1 MRSVKFSEKE
11 LFQGLIAQ
19 DERVLKEYY
28 VLYFQNVR
36 RYVLSNSGSEE
47 DARDLFQDV
56 LMVLFQ
62 KTRNKSFALS
72 CSMGTFVY
80 SVSRR
85 LWLKEL
91 SRRRKISHESLDHE
105 DYIDLDSD
113 IEMISDKNE
122 RMVFYKV
129 CFEQLS
135 EACRKVLAL
144 SAEGCSIAE
153 ITVLMGYT
161 SEQYTRNRRYRCK
174 QYLIDQVKHKLD
186 YNQVSYGNNQTN

>member
-1 MRSVKFSEKE
+1 MRSVKFSDNE
-11 LFQGLIAQ
+11 LFQGLITQ
-19 DERVLKEYY
+19 DEKVLKEYY
-28 VLYFQNVR
+28 VLYFKNVR
-36 RYVLSNSGSEE
+36 RHVLSNSGSEE
-47 DARDLFQDV
+47 DARDLFQDA

-62 KTRNKSFALS
+62 KSRDKSFVLS
-72 CSMGTFVY
+72 CSLGTFVY

-91 SRRRKISHESLDHE
+91 ARRRKVSHKSLDQE
-105 DYIDLDSD
+105 DFVDLDSD

-122 RMVFYKV
+122 RMTFYRI
-129 CFEQLS
+129 CFEHLS

-174 QYLIDQVKHKLD
+174 QRLIDQVKQKLD
-186 YNQVSYGNNQTN
+186 LNEVSYGNN

>member
-1 MRSVKFSEKE
+1 MRSVKFSDKE

-47 DARDLFQDV
+47 DARDLFQDA

-62 KTRNKSFALS
+62 KSRNKSFVLS
-72 CSMGTFVY
+72 CSLGTFLY
-80 SVSRR
+80 SISRR

-91 SRRRKISHESLDHE
+91 TRRRKTSYESLDHE
-105 DYIDLDSD
+105 DFVDLDSD
-113 IEMISDKNE
+113 IEVISDRNE
-122 RMVFYKV
+122 RMVFYKI
-129 CFEQLS
+129 CFEELS

-174 QYLIDQVKHKLD
+174 QYLIDQVKQKLD
-186 YNQVSYGNNQTN
+186 LNEVSYGNN

>member
-1 MRSVKFSEKE
+1 MRSVKFSDNE

-19 DERVLKEYY
+19 DEIVLKEYY

-62 KTRNKSFALS
+62 KSRNKNFALS

-80 SVSRR
+80 SISRR

-91 SRRRKISHESLDHE
+91 ARRRKTSHESLDHE
-105 DYIDLDSD
+105 DFVDLDSD

-122 RMVFYKV
+122 RMGFYRV

-144 SAEGCSIAE
+144 SAEGCSIAA
-153 ITVLMGYT
+153 ITEAMGYA

-174 QYLIDQVKHKLD
+174 QYLIDQVKQMLD
-186 YNQVSYGNNQTN
+186 FNEVSYGNNQIN

>member
-1 MRSVKFSEKE
+1 MRSVKFSDSE

-19 DERVLKEYY
+19 DESVLKEYY
-28 VLYFQNVR
+28 VLYFHNVR

-62 KTRNKSFALS
+62 KSRNKSFVLS
-72 CSMGTFVY
+72 CSLGTFVY

-91 SRRRKISHESLDHE
+91 TRRRKVSHQSLDHE
-105 DYIDLDSD
+105 DFVDLDSD

-122 RMVFYKV
+122 RMFFYRI

-153 ITVLMGYT
+153 ITMLMGYT

-174 QYLIDQVKHKLD
+174 QYLIDQVKQKIDL
-186 YNQVSYGNNQTN
+186 NEVSYGNNTIN

>member
-1 MRSVKFSEKE
+1 MRSVKFSDNE
-11 LFQGLIAQ
+11 LFQGLIDQ
-19 DERVLKEYY
+19 DESILKEYY

-62 KTRNKSFALS
+62 KARNQNFELS
-72 CSMGTFVY
+72 CSLGTFVH

-91 SRRRKISHESLDHE
+91 TRRRKISHESLDHE
-105 DYIDLDSD
+105 DFVDLDSD
-113 IEMISDKNE
+113 IEMISDRNE
-122 RMVFYKV
+122 RMVFYRA

-153 ITVLMGYT
+153 ITVQMGYT

-174 QYLIDQVKHKLD
+174 QYLIDQVKQKFDL
-186 YNQVSYGNNQTN
+186 NGISYGNN

>member
-1 MRSVKFSEKE
+1 MRSVKFSDNE

-19 DERVLKEYY
+19 DGSVLKEYY

-36 RYVLSNSGSEE
+36 RYVIANSGSDE

-62 KTRNKSFALS
+62 KARNESFALT
-72 CSMGTFVY
+72 CSLGTFVY

-91 SRRRKISHESLDHE
+91 ARRRKIMQESLNHE
-105 DYIDLDSD
+105 DFIDLESD
-113 IEMISDKNE
+113 IEMISDRNE
-122 RMVFYKV
+122 RMVFYKA
-129 CFEQLS
+129 CFEKLS
-135 EACRKVLAL
+135 EACRKLLAL
-144 SAEGCSIAE
+144 SAEGCSITE
-153 ITVLMGYT
+153 ITVLMGYN

-174 QYLIDQVKHKLD
+174 QYLIDQVKQKLD
-186 YNQVSYGNNQTN
+186 LNEVSYGSN

>member
-1 MRSVKFSEKE
+1 MRSVKFSDNE

-19 DERVLKEYY
+19 DESILKDYY
-28 VLYFQNVR
+28 VLYFQNVK

-62 KTRNKSFALS
+62 KARNENFVLS
-72 CSMGTFVY
+72 CSLGTFVY
-80 SVSRR
+80 SISRR

-91 SRRRKISHESLDHE
+91 ARRRKISQESLDTE
-105 DYIDLDSD
+105 DFVDLDSD
-113 IEMISDKNE
+113 IETISDRNE
-122 RMVFYKV
+122 RMVFYRA

-174 QYLIDQVKHKLD
+174 QYLIDQVKQKLD
-186 YNQVSYGNNQTN
+186 LNEVSYGNN

>member
-1 MRSVKFSEKE
+1 MRSVKFSDNE

-19 DERVLKEYY
+19 DERILKDYY
-28 VLYFQNVR
+28 DLYFQNVK
-36 RYVLSNSGSEE
+36 RYVISNSGTDE

-62 KTRNKSFALS
+62 KARNVNFVLS
-72 CSMGTFVY
+72 CSLGTFVY

-91 SRRRKISHESLDHE
+91 SRRRKMPQEFLDHE
-105 DYIDLDSD
+105 NFVDLDSD
-113 IEMISDKNE
+113 IEIISDRNE
-122 RMVFYKV
+122 RMVFYRA
-129 CFEQLS
+129 CFEKLS

-144 SAEGCSIAE
+144 SAEGRSIAE
-153 ITVLMGYT
+153 ITVIMGYT

-174 QYLIDQVKHKLD
+174 QYLIDQVKQKLD
-186 YNQVSYGNNQTN
+186 LNEVSYGNS

>member
-1 MRSVKFSEKE
+1 MRSVKFSDKE

-28 VLYFQNVR
+28 VLYFQIVR

-47 DARDLFQDV
+47 DARDLFQDA

-62 KTRNKSFALS
+62 KSRSKGFVLT
-72 CSMGTFVY
+72 CSLGTFVY
-80 SVSRR
+80 SISRR

-91 SRRRKISHESLDHE
+91 TRRRKVSHESLDHE
-105 DYIDLDSD
+105 DFVDLDSD
-113 IEMISDKNE
+113 IEVISDRNE
-122 RMVFYKV
+122 RMVFYKI
-129 CFEQLS
+129 CFGQLS

-144 SAEGCSIAE
+144 FAEGCSIAE

-174 QYLIDQVKHKLD
+174 QYLIDQVKQKLD
-186 YNQVSYGNNQTN
+186 LNEVRYGNNQTN

>member
-1 MRSVKFSEKE
+1 MRSVKFSDNE
-11 LFQGLIAQ
+11 LFQGLIAH
-19 DERVLKEYY
+19 DESVLKEYY
-28 VLYFQNVR
+28 VLYFHNVR

-62 KTRNKSFALS
+62 KSRNKSFMLS
-72 CSMGTFVY
+72 CSLGTFVY

-91 SRRRKISHESLDHE
+91 TRRRKVSHESLDHE
-105 DYIDLDSD
+105 DFVDLDSD

-122 RMVFYKV
+122 RMVFYRI
-129 CFEQLS
+129 CFERLS

-144 SAEGCSIAE
+144 SAEGFSVAE
-153 ITVLMGYT
+153 ITLLMGYT
-161 SEQYTRNRRYRCK
+161 SEQYTRNRRYRC
-174 QYLIDQVKHKLD
+174 
-186 YNQVSYGNNQTN
+186 